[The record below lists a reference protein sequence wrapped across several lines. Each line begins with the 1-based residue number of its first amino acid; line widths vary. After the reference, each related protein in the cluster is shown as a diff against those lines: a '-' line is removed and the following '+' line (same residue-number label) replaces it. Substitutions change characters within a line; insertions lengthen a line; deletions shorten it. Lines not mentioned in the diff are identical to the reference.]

1 MKKVIISIA
10 IFATLLIGV
19 IFANSYVKALSEE
32 ERLQMN
38 KEKFE
43 QKVQENKNCDYFC
56 QQNENYP
63 ICQQNDNCLQ
73 QNKNSIRN
81 CARWQKK
88 HNRK

>member
-43 QKVQENKNCDYFC
+43 
-56 QQNENYP
+56 
-63 ICQQNDNCLQ
+63 
-73 QNKNSIRN
+73 
-81 CARWQKK
+81 
-88 HNRK
+88 